1 MTLRAP
7 RGGFTG
13 DPRTHRSERTP
24 LMRDLLQVLR
34 RAEGYLPPVNPDLVQ
49 SLATR
54 LARYV
59 EGSLADFFSQ
69 PTNVALDAHL
79 TVFNVSAL
87 GEELW
92 PIGLH
97 LIEQFVWTQVRWHHV
112 QGAEEP
118 CLLVVD
124 ELWLTLRS
132 PEGGAFLETV
142 ARKGPKYWLGLAVA
156 SQEPADCLS
165 SPHGLA
171 IVHNSSTHVLLAMDR
186 GALRVATG
194 AFELTP
200 TEIALLERAVPGEA
214 LVLCAGERVFLDV
227 LASPAEQELFD
238 TRPAEQAERNRQ
250 RRSGLVEARPRA
262 EPGAAMQQ
270 ARAASQPPAPSSAP
284 SERSWHLFDDLEP
297 DAHAPILLS
306 TRGRPRT

>member
-1 MTLRAP
+1 MKLAVALLASTL
-7 RGGFTG
+7 
-13 DPRTHRSERTP
+13 
-24 LMRDLLQVLR
+24 LLILCVATAAQSAR
-34 RAEGYLPPVNPDLVQ
+34 NLVQ

-59 EGSLADFFSQ
+59 KGSLADFFSQ

-132 PEGGAFLETV
+132 AEGGAFLETV

-156 SQEPADCLS
+156 SQEAADCLD

-200 TEIALLERAVPGEA
+200 VEVALLERAVPGEA
-214 LVLCAGERVFLDV
+214 LVLCAGERIFLDV
-227 LASPAEQELFD
+227 EASQAEKELFD

-250 RRSGLVEARPRA
+250 RRLDASQLAGAGA
-262 EPGAAMQQ
+262 EPRTPGTE
-270 ARAASQPPAPSSAP
+270 RGGPIPLWPAG
-284 SERSWHLFDDLEP
+284 
-297 DAHAPILLS
+297 
-306 TRGRPRT
+306 TVGR

>member
-1 MTLRAP
+1 IARQARCQT
-7 RGGFTG
+7 
-13 DPRTHRSERTP
+13 
-24 LMRDLLQVLR
+24 
-34 RAEGYLPPVNPDLVQ
+34 LPPVNVDRRQ

-59 EGSLADFFSQ
+59 EGSLADFLGE
-69 PTNVALDAHL
+69 PTNVALDARL

-112 QGAEEP
+112 QGLEEP

-132 PEGGAFLETV
+132 AEGGAFLETV

-156 SQEPADCLS
+156 SQEPADCLNS
-165 SPHGLA
+165 AHGLA

-186 GALRVATG
+186 GALQVATS
-194 AFELTP
+194 AFDLTP
-200 TEIALLERAVPGEA
+200 NEVVLLERAVPGQA
-214 LVLCAGERVFLDV
+214 LVLSAGERLFLDIV
-227 LASPAEQELFD
+227 ASPAEQELFD
-238 TRPAEQAERNRQ
+238 TRPSEQAERNRER
-250 RRSGLVEARPRA
+250 RRSSLQLQPIPQEPRHVEPALAP
-262 EPGAAMQQ
+262 
-270 ARAASQPPAPSSAP
+270 SPPARVDSSPSDT
-284 SERSWHLFDDLEP
+284 SWHLFDDLEP
-297 DAHAPILLS
+297 DGGAPIPLP
-306 TRGRPRT
+306 TWRRRP

>member
-1 MTLRAP
+1 
-7 RGGFTG
+7 
-13 DPRTHRSERTP
+13 
-24 LMRDLLQVLR
+24 MR
-34 RAEGYLPPVNPDLVQ
+34 
-49 SLATR
+49 
-54 LARYV
+54 
-59 EGSLADFFSQ
+59 
-69 PTNVALDAHL
+69 
-79 TVFNVSAL
+79 
-87 GEELW
+87 GEE
-92 PIGLH
+92 
-97 LIEQFVWTQVRWHHV
+97 
-112 QGAEEP
+112 AP

-156 SQEPADCLS
+156 SQEPADCLN

-200 TEIALLERAVPGEA
+200 TEVALLERAVPGEA

-227 LASPAEQELFD
+227 LASPAEQKLFD

-250 RRSGLVEARPRA
+250 GRGSLLLQPTTSPIAVPDQPAATVAPTPRVD
-262 EPGAAMQQ
+262 
-270 ARAASQPPAPSSAP
+270 SSTPAD
-284 SERSWHLFDDLEP
+284 RWWHLFDDLEP
-297 DAHAPILLS
+297 DDAPILLP
-306 TRGRPRT
+306 TWRRHL